1 MFDSN
6 GNLIIKT
13 LKENQELYQDKY
25 AQTFGLVDIEPSSAL
40 GSDLAITAEM
50 KKIADE
56 NVAFA
61 FSQNSPYEATGTGL
75 DNLCFLRGIKRKV
88 NEHSVCLVTF
98 SGIDGTDIPKST
110 QVEHKDTKEIFTTN
124 EKGIIS
130 NGVFSVLA
138 TAVNSGRVVC
148 SSNTLTKTT
157 LEGVTVTNA
166 TDGILGFN
174 IESDTDLRFRLLEY
188 SNGLNIEEELYL
200 RLKNIKNVKM
210 VNLVSNPEITTD
222 SNNNIPAKS
231 TAIVVLGGEN
241 KLIANEIF
249 KIIPADKLTFGNIQ
263 ETIVSSVSNKEY
275 LINFSRPT
283 LVNIDMTVTLH
294 KNARF
299 NSKDVGVI
307 KDSIISYFADKFKIN
322 DDVIVDSLYVPI
334 QQDYNNISF
343 RGIEKIDIT
352 LNGATSN
359 VSIAYNE
366 YASLNLDNLS
376 IIVI

>member
-13 LKENQELYQDKY
+13 LIENQELYQDKY

-61 FSQNSPYEATGTGL
+61 FSQNSPHEATGTGL

-88 NEHSVCLVTF
+88 DEHSVCLVTF

-110 QVEHKDTKEIFTTN
+110 PVEHKDTKEIFTTN

-174 IESDTDLRFRLLEY
+174 IESDTDLRLRLLEY
-188 SNGLNIEEELYL
+188 SNGLSIEEELYL

-210 VNLVSNPEITTD
+210 VNIVSNPEITTD
-222 SNNNIPAKS
+222 SNNIPAKS

-241 KLIANEIF
+241 KLIVNEIF

-283 LVNIDMTVTLH
+283 FVNIDMTVTLH

-299 NSKDVGVI
+299 NSNDVGVI

-334 QQDYNNISF
+334 QQDYNNNISF